1 MRTVWY
7 NKPMPL
13 PKEHYAEARIKK
25 RLKEL
30 EERVKE
36 LDEDL
41 AQAEETIVLLHENL
55 SSLMEAYREGSFFF
69 KGQR

>member
-1 MRTVWY
+1 
-7 NKPMPL
+7 MPL
-13 PKEHYAEARIKK
+13 PKEYYTEARIKK

-41 AQAEETIVLLHENL
+41 AQAEETII
-55 SSLMEAYREGSFFF
+55 LMHDRLAAIIDAYREGSFFIR
-69 KGQR
+69 GQKK

>member
-1 MRTVWY
+1 
-7 NKPMPL
+7 MPL

-41 AQAEETIVLLHENL
+41 AQAEETII
-55 SSLMEAYREGSFFF
+55 LMHDRLAAITDAYREGSFFIR
-69 KGQR
+69 GQKK